1 LLFSPDAGVLHHLH
15 PTLADQHCSFQ
26 VLWRKEL
33 ENINQDLVR
42 QKINGV
48 HLKKLALDESKTLAP
63 VDIYRIYLK

>member
-1 LLFSPDAGVLHHLH
+1 MMFTAQVQMLGSS
-15 PTLADQHCSFQ
+15 TTYIQHCSFQ

-48 HLKKLALDESKTLAP
+48 HLKKLALDESKTLVP